1 MAGNTGKG
9 RKPSK
14 DAVAIK
20 GAGSP
25 GQKRGRPTKTAHKKH
40 EKELEEEVEEEEECE
55 VKPEPEDESKEVV
68 ESAAKEI
75 KVAGDADPEVIEGDM
90 A

>member
-40 EKELEEEVEEEEECE
+40 EKELEEEEEEECE
-55 VKPEPEDESKEVV
+55 VKPEPEDESEEVV

-75 KVAGDADPEVIEGDM
+75 KVAGNADPEVIKGDM